1 MPVSLHVLV
10 YLEKGVRF
18 PGVEVSGGCELPG
31 MLGNELR
38 SSACVARS
46 SNQGA
51 MSLSPVHN
59 RLLYNVKD
67 YIAHVTR
74 LKVR

>member
-1 MPVSLHVLV
+1 MSVSLHVLV
-10 YLEKGVRF
+10 YSEKGVRF
-18 PGVEVSGGCELPG
+18 PRVEVTGGWELPG

-38 SSACVARS
+38 SSARVASS

-51 MSLSPVHN
+51 MSLAPVHN
-59 RLLYNVKD
+59 RLLYNIID